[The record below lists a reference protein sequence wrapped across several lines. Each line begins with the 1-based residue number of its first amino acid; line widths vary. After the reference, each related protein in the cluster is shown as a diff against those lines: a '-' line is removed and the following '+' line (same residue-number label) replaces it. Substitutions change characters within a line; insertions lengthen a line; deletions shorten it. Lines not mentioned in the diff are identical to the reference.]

1 MTPAAKPAI
10 FFPPI
15 SIGAAE
21 PTMEWVE
28 LAVKEMRMR
37 MRQPKKMPEAVGP
50 TWPSRRT
57 KAEMVITT
65 ASIR

>member
-1 MTPAAKPAI
+1 
-10 FFPPI
+10 
-15 SIGAAE
+15 
-21 PTMEWVE
+21 MEWVE